1 LRRGERQAGVNAK
14 TFLVTGASTGIGE
27 ATVRWLDR
35 KGHRVFAGVRRA
47 EDAARL
53 RGAASERLVPVRL
66 DVTDPASIDSA
77 RKDVESSLGPH
88 GLDGLVNN
96 AGIAVAGPLEC
107 LPLDAIRRQF
117 DVNVIGQLAV
127 TQAFLPSLR
136 AAGGRIVLMGSIGG
150 RMSTPFLGP
159 YAASKFALEAIADA
173 LRLELRPWGVGVVL
187 LEPGSIATPIWKK
200 GEDDA
205 AALAAV
211 LGPRAERDYGT
222 AIRAM
227 RDAAA
232 AAGRRGISPDV
243 VAAVVE
249 RALTTR
255 RPRTR
260 YLIGRDAR
268 IRALMAQVL
277 PDRLR
282 DRVIA
287 RVLKLPSP

>member
-1 LRRGERQAGVNAK
+1 VNAK
-14 TFLVTGASTGIGE
+14 NFLVTGASTGIGE
-27 ATVRWLDR
+27 ATARWLDNR
-35 KGHRVFAGVRRA
+35 GHRVFAGVRRA

-53 RGAASERLVPVRL
+53 RGTASERLVPVRL

-77 RKDVESSLGPH
+77 REDVESSLGSQ

-150 RMSTPFLGP
+150 RISTPFLGP

-173 LRLELRPWGVGVVL
+173 LRLELRPWGVEVVL

-200 GEDDA
+200 GGDDA
-205 AALAAV
+205 AAL
-211 LGPRAERDYGT
+211 LGTRAERDYGT

-268 IRALMAQVL
+268 IRALMAQIL

-287 RVLKLPSP
+287 RVLKLPSR